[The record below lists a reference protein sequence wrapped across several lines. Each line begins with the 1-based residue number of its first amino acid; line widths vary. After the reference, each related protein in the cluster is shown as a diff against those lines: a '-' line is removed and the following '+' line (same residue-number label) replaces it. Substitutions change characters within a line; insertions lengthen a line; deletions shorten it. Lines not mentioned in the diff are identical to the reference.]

1 VCSDEAAARNKE
13 NGGYMPRTVERDFVS
28 EAYRR
33 LRERYSL
40 TDIANLTLSELVD
53 AITGELQRLE
63 HEVNGN
69 GHERKPETI

>member
-1 VCSDEAAARNKE
+1 
-13 NGGYMPRTVERDFVS
+13 MPRNVERDFVG

-40 TDIANLTLSELVD
+40 TDIANLTLSELID
-53 AITGELQRLE
+53 AIESELQRLE

-69 GHERKPETI
+69 GRESKPETI